1 MSTCNQ
7 AELLR
12 DYAFDELPA
21 SDRPALQRHISGC
34 ASCAAELDQLR
45 LTTAALRALPDR
57 EPPQRIA
64 FVSDK
69 VFAPSRFRNG
79 APWLGFASAGVMA
92 AALVF
97 TATHRPVEIR
107 TVPAQAAAP
116 QAALQPIEDVV
127 KSAVSQTRDEDARMF
142 KAELAA
148 LETRHDREHRIL
160 MDAIAVMQQNQN
172 TNALLAVRDTPQTG
186 AGQ

>member
-1 MSTCNQ
+1 MSTCDQ

-21 SDRPALQRHISGC
+21 AARPALQRHILEC

-45 LTTAALRALPDR
+45 LTTAALRVLPDQ

-69 VFAPSRFRNG
+69 IFAPSRFWNF

-97 TATHRPVEIR
+97 TATHRPVETR
-107 TVPAQAAAP
+107 TVMVQAGSQAAV
-116 QAALQPIEDVV
+116 QPVDDIVS
-127 KSAVSQTRDEDARMF
+127 KAVSQTRSEDARMF
-142 KAELAA
+142 QAELAA
-148 LETRHDREHRIL
+148 LETKHERQHRIL
-160 MDAIAVMQQNQN
+160 MDAIALMQQSQN
-172 TNALLAVRDTPQTG
+172 TNALLAAYTQQQSG